1 MPHITYKPVL
11 CRYFYVRIHPYLSVT
26 PMCVYTPQCVY
37 TPIPLGLVLGLEG
50 FGCTGEVSD
59 PESES
64 DFSARPIYIY
74 IYIYMCVGVC
84 VCVRVYVR
92 IYIRT

>member
-1 MPHITYKPVL
+1 
-11 CRYFYVRIHPYLSVT
+11 
-26 PMCVYTPQCVY
+26 MCVYTPQCVY